1 MRTVWSVMIRLLNPA
16 VLTSSIALG
25 QTAPQPRA
33 DRSQRYAG
41 RDRQRWRPIELRA
54 GVAISGINRERRAA
68 VAIDPVA
75 AQIVAG
81 TWAMP
86 KAGDLVTAPQGQ
98 SRRWESV
105 KVGPDGWFSGAAI
118 RGGYLAL
125 TVNSADDRVMMLEA
139 SGHAMVYAANE
150 PRGGDIYETGFMQLP
165 VRLHKGENQ
174 FLFQTG
180 RDRLKA
186 RLTLP
191 KASAFFNT
199 ADTTM
204 PDLIAG
210 ETPSGEGAVVIVNAA
225 ETWRDDLAIVARFA
239 GKDETRTPVPALV
252 PLSARKIGFRI
263 GGTMPPHME
272 NAPLDLTLHQKTH
285 DGGGDLWRI
294 VDSTTVVL
302 RVRQPAQRT
311 SARSEAQSMA
321 VCSTMRSC
329 RRSRQRPRHRRPLL
343 ALCSPSTAQVLK
355 Q

>member
-1 MRTVWSVMIRLLNPA
+1 MP
-16 VLTSSIALG
+16 
-25 QTAPQPRA
+25 
-33 DRSQRYAG
+33 
-41 RDRQRWRPIELRA
+41 PIELHA

-225 ETWRDDLAIVARFA
+225 ETWRDDLAIVAKFA
-239 GKDETRTPVPALV
+239 GRDETRTPVPALV

-263 GGTMPPHME
+263 GGTVPPHTE
-272 NAPLDLTLHQKTH
+272 SAPLDLTLHQKTH
-285 DGGGDLWRI
+285 DGSGDLWRI

-302 RVRQPAQRT
+302 RVRQPAQTHKRTFRSAIDGSVQYYAVVPALPTTAAT
-311 SARSEAQSMA
+311 SAASAWHCA
-321 VCSTMRSC
+321 HPP
-329 RRSRQRPRHRRPLL
+329 RRR
-343 ALCSPSTAQVLK
+343 C
-355 Q
+355 